1 MPETVAPP
9 SIASTLARATSTLAT
24 TSDTPR
30 LDAEL
35 LLASVLGIDRARL
48 VVDAHVELQ
57 PASVARFDALLA
69 RREAHEPVAYI
80 LGHKDFRR
88 ITLRVD
94 RRVLIPRPETE
105 LLVEI
110 GLTLPP
116 GASVV
121 DVGTGSGSVA
131 LALKDERPDLSV
143 WATDVDSDALAVAR
157 ENRDRLG
164 LDVEFVQAD
173 LLAGV
178 DQRFDAVLANLPYV
192 AEGSA
197 LPPDIEGYE
206 PDLALFGGPDGLD
219 LVRRL
224 LPMVAGVGCSRSRLD
239 SRKRR
244 HRCSGT
250 RASTRWS
257 ACVTWPDTNGS
268 SSGGVERRQRS
279 VRAVH
284 RGRGAGPVP
293 GRHCLRAGLRSGGPV
308 RGRAAVSPQAPVA
321 GQALGGDVLGR

>member
-224 LPMVAGVGCSRSRLD
+224 LPMVAGVRLLALEV
-239 SRKRR
+239 
-244 HRCSGT
+244 GLAEAA
-250 RASTRWS
+250 ASLLRDAGFHS
-257 ACVTWPDTNGS
+257 
-268 SSGGVERRQRS
+268 VERLRDL
-279 VRAVH
+279 
-284 RGRGAGPVP
+284 AGHERV
-293 GRHCLRAGLRSGGPV
+293 
-308 RGRAAVSPQAPVA
+308 
-321 GQALGGDVLGR
+321 VLGRR